1 MGEQGGGGRRRQERK
16 GNQTGRV
23 MAGGGL
29 ELWQG
34 PQSPARGGTLGKG
47 IVGEG
52 STGWVVLRSARTM
65 GHWTGKVPTG
75 LWEGWVL
82 TS

>member
-23 MAGGGL
+23 MAGGGGGL

-47 IVGEG
+47 IEGEG
-52 STGWVVLRSARTM
+52 STGWF
-65 GHWTGKVPTG
+65 
-75 LWEGWVL
+75 
-82 TS
+82 

>member
-34 PQSPARGGTLGKG
+34 PHSLTRGGTLGKG

-52 STGWVVLRSARTM
+52 STGWF
-65 GHWTGKVPTG
+65 
-75 LWEGWVL
+75 
-82 TS
+82 